1 MPNGTTAQRP
11 SVQGGLRYNST
22 FGTIEGLEPAGSV
35 SLGGIYDTDRDTY
48 LDLSNNQYNF
58 VTAGVT
64 NHTLNGTLLESG
76 GFSSDHK
83 FSIDGNVV
91 SNDTQDGTSILRSN
105 GTGYTEINNIKFRD
119 SELWNWSSS
128 NFIINLTNTSGN
140 AFLKIDN
147 TSGMVVP
154 QGTSAQRPGAP
165 EVGHTRY
172 NTQLEYLE
180 TWNGSNW
187 INAAGEV
194 ESIATDDVEQLA
206 YVFNLILD

>member
-1 MPNGTTAQRP
+1 M
-11 SVQGGLRYNST
+11 
-22 FGTIEGLEPAGSV
+22 
-35 SLGGIYDTDRDTY
+35 
-48 LDLSNNQYNF
+48 
-58 VTAGVT
+58 
-64 NHTLNGTLLESG
+64 
-76 GFSSDHK
+76 
-83 FSIDGNVV
+83 
-91 SNDTQDGTSILRSN
+91 
-105 GTGYTEINNIKFRD
+105 
-119 SELWNWSSS
+119 WNWSSS

-154 QGTSAQRPGAP
+154 QGTTAQRPGAP